1 MNNSVK
7 SRSQDRTSV
16 ITSDKVSSG
25 SDQQTTEV
33 STPVKPSPQTRPAI
47 PVGKRILWSS
57 AFLITASISAT
68 VGATVAMVSPLP
80 SALKMFN
87 VTDEIAAAGPSHSEA
102 ASSQHGQIPAMFEY
116 KIERPV
122 NILVMGID
130 RVPDA
135 EVGSEEAFEGHTDT
149 MILMRFDPTDQSVR
163 MLSVPRD
170 TQVLIPDVGTTKIN
184 DANVYGGARLAMDVV
199 GETLN
204 GVTIDRYVRVT
215 NDAFR
220 ELVDLVGGIEVF
232 VPRPMVYEDKTQGLT
247 IDLRKGWQTLD
258 GDEAEQFARFRM
270 DEYGD
275 IGRVQRQQVLLK
287 AMRERLQSPAVLP
300 RLPKVVQRMLSFVD
314 TDLSMEELLALVN
327 FGMALDKE
335 AVKMVLLPG
344 RFSEEFE
351 FEGVSYWIMSHPG
364 RDRVMQDFFE
374 VEPGYDMGDRSLQSV
389 RIGLQ
394 NATSDPDLLTQAAD
408 YLAAQGFRNVFYSQ
422 SKSPRL
428 LRQSEIIVQQ
438 GNTDA
443 ADAIQDALGFGVIQ
457 ADSTGD
463 LASEI
468 TIRVGSDWF
477 DQLPAAEESTDE
489 EL

>member
-1 MNNSVK
+1 
-7 SRSQDRTSV
+7 
-16 ITSDKVSSG
+16 
-25 SDQQTTEV
+25 
-33 STPVKPSPQTRPAI
+33 
-47 PVGKRILWSS
+47 VGKRILWST
-57 AFLITASISAT
+57 AFLITATLSAT
-68 VGATVAMVSPLP
+68 IGATVAMVSPLP
-80 SALKMFN
+80 SALKFFN
-87 VTDEIAAAGPSHSEA
+87 VEDEIAAAGPSRTGESPAEDGA
-102 ASSQHGQIPAMFEY
+102 IPAMFEY

-130 RVPDA
+130 RVPDT
-135 EVGSEEAFEGHTDT
+135 EVGSDEAFEGHTDT

-170 TQVLIPDVGTTKIN
+170 TQVFIPDVGTTKIN
-184 DANVYGGARLAMDVV
+184 DANVYGGAKLAMDVV
-199 GETLN
+199 GDTLN
-204 GVTIDRYVRVT
+204 EVTIDRYVRVT

-232 VPRPMVYEDKTQGLT
+232 VPRPMVYEDKTQGLK

-327 FGMALDKE
+327 FGMELDQDS
-335 AVKMVLLPG
+335 VKMVLLPG

-374 VEPGYDMGDRSLQSV
+374 VEPGYEMGDRSIQSV

-394 NATSDPDLLTQAAD
+394 NATSDPTLLAQAAD
-408 YLAAQGFRNVFYSQ
+408 HLAEQGFGNVFYSQ
-422 SKSPRL
+422 SKAPRL

-438 GNTDA
+438 GNTEA
-443 ADAIQDALGFGVIQ
+443 ADAIHEALGFGVIQ

-477 DQLPAAEESTDE
+477 ERVAPAEESTDE
-489 EL
+489 E